1 MPKRTPYFLRWH
13 AEHQAYGIE
22 TGEGP
27 LIPFIDPDGPAW
39 FAWLDTVA
47 AFSFHP
53 ASGETWTV
61 RQESGQRGGAYWY
74 AYSRISG
81 ERIKRYVGR
90 TNDLTVA
97 RLVASTADERGRA
110 SGQAP
115 AKLLVE
121 RVPQHPVEHG
131 RSGTRVLPTR
141 RGQAI
146 KKALPASRET
156 SRPALLLLTTKCH
169 VPRTALQRLARP
181 QILALLRQ
189 GLAVPL
195 TLLSAP
201 AGFGKTVAMASWAA
215 TLPHPVA
222 WVSLDASENDPM
234 QFWTYVLTAL
244 DLVYPGL
251 ADHSLAILSSPQPP
265 PSPVVLRTLL
275 NMVAAQPENVVLML
289 DDYHLITNPDI
300 HASLRLLLEH
310 PPAQWHLYLATRV
323 EPPLPLARL
332 RASGQVNELRA
343 EDLRFRPEEVAA
355 FLGELMGVQLSAG
368 DYQQLAERADGWI
381 AGLQLAGLSLQRH
394 PNPARFVA
402 TFGGTHRQIMRYLG
416 EEILTAQSEEV
427 QSFLLETSILGR
439 LSGPLCDA
447 VTGRQDGQTVLEQ
460 LDQANLFLV
469 ALDEAGQWY
478 RYHHLFAEAM
488 QDEARR
494 RLGTE
499 ALQMRALKASQWF
512 EQEGLLA
519 EAVEAALDAAA
530 FERAATL
537 LEHFT
542 QPGIF
547 QKTLHTLR
555 RWIGLLPEETRQ
567 THPAL
572 CFTQAMVIHFTSD
585 RRDPTILPEVIA
597 PLDMAEQR
605 WRAEDN
611 RPKVGEVLALRSQL
625 AWWQEDYSRAFLTAR
640 QSLDWLP
647 EHEHYWRGVSLYTL
661 GREAL
666 FAGNL
671 DLAWQITHEALRRS
685 DAAGNGYAARAAT
698 LVLAEVCARQG
709 KLHQAAHLYRQVL
722 AQAGE
727 DASDQAAALTNLAL
741 LSYEWNDLE
750 AAEQQATQALVIS
763 KQHVEDIGR
772 YLTEE
777 SLLIP
782 ASLVLARVFC
792 ARGRTGR
799 AKRLLDPLAA
809 ETEERAWPLLHRA
822 VRVCLARLA
831 LQEEDRITMQR
842 WAETLESGHADLP
855 LLTQEEE
862 ALVLARWRIAQGRQE
877 EALSILERWKQDASM
892 QGRRS
897 SELEILVLE
906 ARAHFTM
913 NELQEATQLLLEALP
928 LARSEGYQRLVLDEG
943 RSMEDLLQAALPQA
957 QDESL
962 ASYIQMLL
970 RAFAAEQGNVQVSSA
985 EDSSGLLEPLSL
997 QEHRVLLLL
1006 AAGRSN
1012 PEIAE
1017 ALVVSINT
1025 VKTQV
1030 QSIYRKLGVNSRW
1043 QAREAARRLQLL

>member
-1 MPKRTPYFLRWH
+1 
-13 AEHQAYGIE
+13 
-22 TGEGP
+22 
-27 LIPFIDPDGPAW
+27 
-39 FAWLDTVA
+39 
-47 AFSFHP
+47 
-53 ASGETWTV
+53 
-61 RQESGQRGGAYWY
+61 
-74 AYSRISG
+74 
-81 ERIKRYVGR
+81 
-90 TNDLTVA
+90 
-97 RLVASTADERGRA
+97 
-110 SGQAP
+110 
-115 AKLLVE
+115 
-121 RVPQHPVEHG
+121 
-131 RSGTRVLPTR
+131 
-141 RGQAI
+141 
-146 KKALPASRET
+146 
-156 SRPALLLLTTKCH
+156 
-169 VPRTALQRLARP
+169 
-181 QILALLRQ
+181 
-189 GLAVPL
+189 
-195 TLLSAP
+195 
-201 AGFGKTVAMASWAA
+201 
-215 TLPHPVA
+215 
-222 WVSLDASENDPM
+222 
-234 QFWTYVLTAL
+234 
-244 DLVYPGL
+244 
-251 ADHSLAILSSPQPP
+251 
-265 PSPVVLRTLL
+265 
-275 NMVAAQPENVVLML
+275 
-289 DDYHLITNPDI
+289 
-300 HASLRLLLEH
+300 
-310 PPAQWHLYLATRV
+310 
-323 EPPLPLARL
+323 
-332 RASGQVNELRA
+332 
-343 EDLRFRPEEVAA
+343 VAA
-355 FLGELMGVQLSAG
+355 FLGEIMGVQLSAG

-394 PNPARFVA
+394 PDPSGFVE

-427 QSFLLETSILGR
+427 QSFLLDTSILGC
-439 LSGPLCDA
+439 LCGPLCDA
-447 VTGRQDGQTVLEQ
+447 LTGRQDGQTLLEQ
-460 LDQANLFLV
+460 LEQANLFLV
-469 ALDEAGQWY
+469 ALDDAGQWY

-494 RLGTE
+494 RLGAE

-585 RRDPTILPEVIA
+585 RRDPTILPQVLA

-625 AWWQEDYSRAFLTAR
+625 AWWQEDYSQAFLTAR

-647 EHEHYWRGVSLYTL
+647 EHENYWRGVSLYTL

-671 DLAWQITHEALRRS
+671 DLAWQINLEARRRS

-709 KLHQAAHLYRQVL
+709 KLHQAAHLYGEIL
-722 AQAGE
+722 TQAGE

-750 AAEQQATQALVIS
+750 TAEQQATQALVIS

-777 SLLIP
+777 SLLVP
-782 ASLVLARVFC
+782 ASLVLARVLF
-792 ARGRTGR
+792 ARGQIGQ

-809 ETEERAWPLLHRA
+809 VTEERAWPLLHRA
-822 VRVCLARLA
+822 VCVSLARLA
-831 LQEEDRITMQR
+831 LQEEDRVTLQQR
-842 WAETLESGHADLP
+842 AATLEPDDASLP

-877 EALSILERWKQDASM
+877 EALGILERWKREASA
-892 QGRRS
+892 QRRRS

-913 NELQEATQLLLEALP
+913 NQLQEATQLLLEALS
-928 LARSEGYQRLVLDEG
+928 LARSEGFQRLMLDEG
-943 RSMEDLLQAALPQA
+943 RSMEDLLQVALPQA
-957 QDESL
+957 QDRSL

-970 RAFAAEQGNVQVSSA
+970 RAFAAEQGHVQVSSA
-985 EDSSGLLEPLSL
+985 EDLSGPPEPLSP

-1030 QSIYRKLGVNSRW
+1030 QSIYHKLGVNSRW